1 MKIYAL
7 HFDAYNWR
15 PGVSYVDTMRF
26 HGEGLLK
33 YGTFGMPENDL
44 YDPKP
49 VSMKIVHTNDSIPD
63 VFIPMRSSNL
73 VISERV
79 REDLES
85 TELKFLEATVYR
97 ESTLQNGEREKVD
110 GRYYEILSPNHYR
123 LAEKLGA
130 THTFY
135 KGRLDIEQLE
145 FDLVPVSILIFEQHP
160 VTDTGIPLIRDDV
173 FDILEKY
180 IVRSMFGI
188 KSFDFTT
195 GCTAIE

>member
-7 HFDAYNWR
+7 HFDAYNWKSD
-15 PGVSYVDTMRF
+15 VSYEDTMRF

-44 YDPKP
+44 FDPMP
-49 VSMKIVHTNDSIPD
+49 VNMKIVHTSDSIPH

-73 VISERV
+73 VVSERV
-79 REDLES
+79 REQLEC
-85 TELKFLEATVYR
+85 TKLQFLEATVYR
-97 ESTLQNGEREKVD
+97 ESTLQDGEREKVEE
-110 GRYYEILSPNHYR
+110 RFYEILSPNHYR
-123 LAEKLGA
+123 LAEKFGT

-135 KGRLDIEQLE
+135 KGKLDIEQLE
-145 FDLVPVSILIFEQHP
+145 FDLVPVSILIFAQYP

-173 FDILEKY
+173 FDILERY

-195 GCTAIE
+195 GRTTIE